1 MKLKN
6 KCFVGLSSALLLLAS
21 CSDFEEINRDPTA
34 VDEENVQIGHLLNKS
49 IYEAQMDP
57 HIAERI
63 FVLTWKRA
71 ARYERGNGL
80 SIGTDNDGW
89 NTDYFSTGFGVGW
102 LNKVNNAVNLGKK
115 RIDNG
120 TATEAEKN
128 VYQMARIWR
137 AYLVSE
143 LSDCFGP
150 IPPTNPFD
158 GTVAP
163 YQSVKDLYN
172 FILTELKEAAADMD
186 LSVDMS
192 SITQQNNNSDMF
204 FNGDMEKW
212 VRYANSMR
220 LRYAMRLSVADPA
233 TAKAHIAEVANA
245 PLIETQEQIARV
257 AEKGGWV
264 GTDGVMS
271 RPWNA
276 QPISST
282 LNNIMLGLGGVDIQ
296 LDPAIRPQ
304 VKLIDPNS
312 QMGIRLEKH
321 LPTSTNDPSAGFF
334 FNGLPSKIDPRATV
348 MFNIPGYDDRK
359 SPKPTYPNAFGNDFA
374 GEVKLADLD
383 DPKQD
388 ITDKS
393 IELDVKYTW
402 NTWVAGKWDKKGVL
416 STQLTNNSINFP
428 SISEQYRN
436 SQNYRIWFGNW
447 ETYFLLAEAAEYGWV
462 SGSAKDYYEKGV
474 RASFEYNGVAKFADE
489 YLASEA
495 YNRVGTSAKFDHT
508 TEAQAHEVSYTDGYT
523 NQVKTMTYT
532 YPNNSVYKNGVNNDH
547 LTKIITQK
555 FIANCPYLPLEA
567 WNDHRRL
574 GLPFFEN
581 QAVEVDYVPSN
592 HEVPLTKATA
602 KECKW
607 EFYPKRM
614 RYPANME
621 TNSKVSFEQA
631 LQLLGGQN
639 DTNVP
644 LYWCMPKK

>member
-1 MKLKN
+1 MKLRN
-6 KCFVGLSSALLLLAS
+6 KCLVGFSSAMLLLAS
-21 CSDFEEINRDPTA
+21 CSDFEEINRNPTA
-34 VDEENVQIGHLLNKS
+34 VDKENVQIAHLLNKS

-71 ARYERGNGL
+71 ARYERASGFT
-80 SIGTDNDGW
+80 IGSDNDGW

-102 LNKVNNAVNLGKK
+102 LNKVNNAINLGKE

-120 TATEAEKN
+120 TATAVDRN

-150 IPPTNPFD
+150 IPATNAFD

-172 FILTELKEAAADMD
+172 FILAELKDAAANMD
-186 LSVDMS
+186 TSVDMS
-192 SITQQNNNSDMF
+192 EITQQNNNSDMF
-204 FNGDMEKW
+204 FNGDMDKW

-220 LRYAMRLSVADPA
+220 LRYAMRLSVADVA
-233 TAKAHIAEVANA
+233 TAKANIAELVNA
-245 PLIETQEQIARV
+245 KLIETNDQVARV
-257 AEKGGWV
+257 AEKSGWCP
-264 GTDGVMS
+264 TDGVMS
-271 RPWNA
+271 RPWNP

-282 LNNIMLGLGGVDIQ
+282 MNNILLGLGGVDIQ
-296 LDPAIRPQ
+296 LHDTLRPK
-304 VKLIDPNS
+304 VNLIDPNEK
-312 QMGIRLEKH
+312 MGIRLEKH
-321 LPTSTNDPSAGFF
+321 LPVSTNDPSAGFF
-334 FNGLPSKIDPRATV
+334 FNGLPSKIDPRAIV

-359 SPKPTYPNAFGNDFA
+359 SANRTYPSCFGEFA
-374 GEVKLADLD
+374 GKAVLGDLN
-383 DPKQD
+383 DPEFNP
-388 ITDKS
+388 TDNS
-393 IELDVKYTW
+393 IKLDVKYTW
-402 NTWVAGKWDKKGVL
+402 NTWVAGKWDKKSSLSAKLTGV
-416 STQLTNNSINFP
+416 SVNYP
-428 SISEQYRN
+428 SIADQYRN
-436 SQNYRIWFGNW
+436 SKNYRVWFGNW
-447 ETYFLLAEAAEYGWV
+447 ETYFLLAEAAEYGWI

-474 RASFEYNGVAKFADE
+474 RASFEYNGVAQFADE
-489 YLASEA
+489 YLASEN

-508 TEAQAHEVSYTDGYT
+508 AEAQNHQVSYIDGYT
-523 NQVKTMTYT
+523 NEEKTMTYT
-532 YPNNSVYKNGVNNDH
+532 YPKNSVYKDGVNNDH

-555 FIANCPYLPLEA
+555 YIANCPYLPLEA
-567 WNDHRRL
+567 WSDHRRL

-592 HEVPLTKATA
+592 HEVPLTKAAA

-621 TNSKVSFEQA
+621 TNSKASFDQA
-631 LQLLGGQN
+631 IQLLNGAN

-644 LYWCMPKK
+644 LYWCMPRK

>member
-393 IELDVKYTW
+393 IKLNVKYTW
-402 NTWVAGKWDKKGVL
+402 NTWVAGKWDKKGAL